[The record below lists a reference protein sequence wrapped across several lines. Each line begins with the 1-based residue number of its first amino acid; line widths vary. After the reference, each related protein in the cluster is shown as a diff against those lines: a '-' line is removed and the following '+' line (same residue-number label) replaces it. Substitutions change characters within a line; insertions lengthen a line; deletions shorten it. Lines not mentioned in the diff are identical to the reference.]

1 MINKKFNLLDLEYIS
16 VKSLENKDYQNVF
29 REYGIV
35 NFKDLESRINDGL
48 IKDKFLEEAV
58 LDVKQGF
65 GITLSDISTDSL
77 RINDEISEILDRLK
91 IFDFKK
97 LSEYIAVD
105 NQIVMGNMFL
115 LNAFKMVTSLLE
127 EANNKKKAR

>member
-16 VKSLENKDYQNVF
+16 VKSLENKDYQNLF